1 MKNALATT
9 LLGIAAAAAVITA
22 PAAQA
27 DPDPAGY
34 IAVLD
39 SKGVQYPSTGK
50 AIDLGMAVCSDL
62 RQGAGLVSEGQ
73 DIVTASKGAVTPH
86 DAGFIIGAAAAT
98 LCPDQNDRVQAEVAA
113 YNH

>member
-1 MKNALATT
+1 MKTTLATT
-9 LLGIAAAAAVITA
+9 LLGIAAAAITA

-27 DPDPAGY
+27 DPDPVGY

-39 SKGVQYPSTGK
+39 SKGVQYPSTCK

-73 DIVTASKGAVTPH
+73 DIVNGSKGAVSPH
-86 DAGFIIGAAAAT
+86 DAGLIIGTAAAT
-98 LCPDQNDRVQAEVAA
+98 LCPDQNARVQAEVAA
-113 YNH
+113 FGH